1 MWERSDVC
9 KWLLFILLHRVCTVL
24 FRRFVFLPVAAI
36 SLIKGWKARQF
47 NKGNFYF
54 TSPFKMRLLRGSFN
68 LLAMLMVV
76 IFFFANSASPV
87 PNTFSDWIAV
97 SFLWYVRKVSAERDL
112 RVRE

>member
-24 FRRFVFLPVAAI
+24 FFRFVFLPVAAI

-54 TSPFKMRLLRGSFN
+54 TSPLKMRLLRGSFN

-76 IFFFANSASPV
+76 IFFF
-87 PNTFSDWIAV
+87 
-97 SFLWYVRKVSAERDL
+97 RQ
-112 RVRE
+112 